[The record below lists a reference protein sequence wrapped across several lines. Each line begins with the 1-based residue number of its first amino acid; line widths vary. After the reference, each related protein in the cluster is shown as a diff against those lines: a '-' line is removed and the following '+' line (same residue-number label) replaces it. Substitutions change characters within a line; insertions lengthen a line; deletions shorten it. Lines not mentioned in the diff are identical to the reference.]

1 MRRFH
6 LAFAGFL
13 AFSAGYAIAQQTA
26 PPQPPAPIAPPVA
39 PAPIAP
45 PVAPAQPAPP
55 PPVAAPTAPAPPNVA
70 ANPDALPTL
79 APGET
84 DPSGADEVTLVAK
97 KAATIRGEMEWDGN
111 YDRLKS
117 LFNRLNDAIKRAN
130 LKQNGR
136 AIVVFLE
143 SDDDKFKYAAMIPIE
158 LTDGEKPNLGV
169 GIAIEDTPAGKAIR
183 FAHKAS
189 YDEIDGTYEIINAYL
204 DQKGITV
211 KDVIIEEYLIFGESS
226 DDTAISVQIYVQ
238 PQ

>member
-1 MRRFH
+1 V
-6 LAFAGFL
+6 A
-13 AFSAGYAIAQQTA
+13 A
-26 PPQPPAPIAPPVA
+26 PAAPTPPAAVA
-39 PAPIAP
+39 PAP
-45 PVAPAQPAPP
+45 V
-55 PPVAAPTAPAPPNVA
+55 PNVA

-84 DPSGADEVTLVAK
+84 DPSGADEVTLVAR

-117 LFNRLNDAIKRAN
+117 LFNRLSDSIKRAN
-130 LKQNGR
+130 VKQNGR

-143 SDDDKFKYAAMIPIE
+143 SDDDRFKYAAMIPIE
-158 LTDGEKPNLGV
+158 VKEGEKLDLGV
-169 GIAIEDTPAGKAIR
+169 GITIEDTPAGKAIR

-226 DDTAISVQIYVQ
+226 DDSSISVQIYVQ